1 MVKRMSIPLLLFVTL
16 IMTGCVYEY
25 TEEDGYRMAVINEG
39 FPVPK
44 NAYELKPEDCTSE
57 IAKSAKYR
65 LKGIGDEEGTP
76 PEDYLQEIKEWG
88 WTELEDEQVGHVHFF
103 EKEGKIISLI
113 IQENVFDV
121 FEMSE
126 NVEL

>member
-1 MVKRMSIPLLLFVTL
+1 MKRLLMPMLLFVTL
-16 IMTGCVYEY
+16 IMTGCAYEY

-44 NAYELKPEDCTSE
+44 NAYELKSEDCTSE

-65 LKGIGDEEGTP
+65 LKGIGDPASRIYRGNQRMGMDRAGRQAGRP
-76 PEDYLQEIKEWG
+76 CSL
-88 WTELEDEQVGHVHFF
+88 FR
-103 EKEGKIISLI
+103 EKSKIMSLI

-126 NVEL
+126 SVEL

>member
-1 MVKRMSIPLLLFVTL
+1 MVKRLLIPMLLFATL
-16 IMTGCVYEY
+16 IMTGCAYEY

-76 PEDYLQEIKEWG
+76 PADYLEEIQGMGMDRARRQAGRPCSLFREKR
-88 WTELEDEQVGHVHFF
+88 QNHVAHHT
-103 EKEGKIISLI
+103 GKC
-113 IQENVFDV
+113 V
-121 FEMSE
+121 
-126 NVEL
+126 